1 MSERHSGIEGPQL
14 ERRVDKLEWIVQ
26 EHIKD
31 CGKRQVQILDA
42 FKDSKI
48 ERNALKHRM
57 DMALIALVT
66 ILIGVVG
73 VLLKSKLDL

>member
-1 MSERHSGIEGPQL
+1 MSEHSLWSATIIEK
-14 ERRVDKLEWIVQ
+14 RVDKLEWIVQ

-31 CGKRQVQILDA
+31 CGERQRQILDA
-42 FKDSKI
+42 FKDSKA

-57 DMALIALVT
+57 DMALVALVT

-73 VLLKSKLDL
+73 VLLKSKLGL